1 MYIYL
6 KGGCM
11 RFEYFDCIQIEA
23 KVLPKIY
30 FAYPKDF
37 KGLIRPLNKF
47 FGGLSMFGVHP

>member
-1 MYIYL
+1 
-6 KGGCM
+6 M

-47 FGGLSMFGVHP
+47 LGGLSMFGVHP